1 MSKNDTNNTL
11 MNDFDRNVF
20 EKLENIEKQEKE
32 SIQADMNESLITCN
46 HLKNSDPPDN
56 FNSPIINSN

>member
-1 MSKNDTNNTL
+1 

-32 SIQADMNESLITCN
+32 SIQADMNESLISCN
-46 HLKNSDPPDN
+46 HLKKYSDPPG
-56 FNSPIINSN
+56 